1 MEAGCLEF
9 RLTVARRSNHI
20 GMELMTIR
28 ISIFAAS
35 LFLGLCGQLI
45 NAEEPIRY
53 LYKFDRADNAQDWKT
68 VNDGV
73 MGGISDGKFK
83 ITQDGALDFYGKLS
97 LENNGGF
104 ASVRTRKANL
114 NFQDGDILVARVRGD
129 GRQYAWNLYV
139 PTWRIAFAWRS
150 FFNTKKDEWVEIR
163 TPLAAFRAT
172 SFGREMKN
180 RKLDPAKIN
189 GLGIILADKQAGP
202 FDLEIDWIGIERTE

>member
-1 MEAGCLEF
+1 M
-9 RLTVARRSNHI
+9 
-20 GMELMTIR
+20 GMELMTMR
-28 ISIFAAS
+28 FSMFAAT
-35 LFLGLCGQLI
+35 LFFGLFGKSI
-45 NAEEPIRY
+45 NADEPVRY
-53 LYKFDRADNAQDWKT
+53 LYKFDQADAGQGWKT

-73 MGGISDGKFK
+73 MGGVSDGQFK
-83 ITQDGALDFYGKLS
+83 ITPEGAIDFFGKLS

-150 FFNTKKDEWVEIR
+150 FFNTKKDEWIEIR
-163 TPLAAFRAT
+163 TPLAAFRPT
-172 SFGREMKN
+172 SFGREIKN
-180 RKLDPAKIN
+180 RQLNPSKIN

-202 FDLEIDWIGIERTE
+202 FELEIDWIGIERSE

>member
-1 MEAGCLEF
+1 M
-9 RLTVARRSNHI
+9 TV
-20 GMELMTIR
+20 R
-28 ISIFAAS
+28 IPIFIAIVCFSMFGSDLRAD
-35 LFLGLCGQLI
+35 
-45 NAEEPIRY
+45 EPIRY
-53 LYKFDRADNAQDWKT
+53 LYKFDQADVGNDWKT

-73 MGGISDGKFK
+73 MGGISDGRFK
-83 ITQDGALDFYGKLS
+83 ITQEGALDFFGSLS

-104 ASVRTRKANL
+104 ASVRTRKAKL
-114 NFQDGDILVARVRGD
+114 DFQSGDILVARVRGD

-139 PTWRIAFAWRS
+139 PSWRIAFAWRA

-180 RKLDPAKIN
+180 RRLDPAKVN

-202 FDLEIDWIGIERTE
+202 FQLEVDWIGVERSE

>member
-1 MEAGCLEF
+1 MA
-9 RLTVARRSNHI
+9 V
-20 GMELMTIR
+20 R
-28 ISIFAAS
+28 ISFFVTIVCVFVFASHLSAD
-35 LFLGLCGQLI
+35 
-45 NAEEPIRY
+45 EPIRY
-53 LYKFDRADNAQDWKT
+53 LYKFDNAEVGNDWKT

-73 MGGISDGKFK
+73 MGGISDGRFK
-83 ITQDGALDFYGKLS
+83 ITKDGALDFYGKIS

-104 ASVRTRKANL
+104 ASVRTRKAKP
-114 NFQDGDILVARVRGD
+114 NFEQGDILVARVRGD

-139 PTWRIAFAWRS
+139 PSWRIAFAWRA

-180 RKLDPAKIN
+180 RKLDPAKVN

-202 FDLEIDWIGIERTE
+202 FQLEIDWIGIERSE